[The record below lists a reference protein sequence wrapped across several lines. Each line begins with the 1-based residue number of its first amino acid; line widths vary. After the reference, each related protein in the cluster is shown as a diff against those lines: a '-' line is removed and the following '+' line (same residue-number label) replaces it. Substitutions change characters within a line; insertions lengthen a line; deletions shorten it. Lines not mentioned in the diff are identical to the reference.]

1 MRGGGWVLV
10 DVVGEG
16 AVFKSEGHALKY
28 HFLVEVW
35 CAKGSLTESINECPE
50 RLILFLPDVE
60 E

>member
-1 MRGGGWVLV
+1 VLV